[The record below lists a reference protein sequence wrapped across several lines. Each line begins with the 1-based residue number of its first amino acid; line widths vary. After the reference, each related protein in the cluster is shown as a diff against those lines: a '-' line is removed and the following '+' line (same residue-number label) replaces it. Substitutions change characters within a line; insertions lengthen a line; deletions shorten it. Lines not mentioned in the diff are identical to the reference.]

1 MENNSANASH
11 SRVLWITRTAALVA
25 LLIALQWATAG
36 TQVFAGQF
44 ITGSCVNAV
53 LVIAALLGGLWSGV
67 TVAVLSPFCAYL
79 LGIGPKL
86 IQIVPGVAIG
96 NLVFVLALYFLIG
109 TSQKSILHQAL
120 GLLAS
125 AAAKFLT
132 LYLVVVKC
140 IVPALSA
147 NLKPKQIATFSAMF
161 SWPQLVTALIGGVV
175 ALAILPLLKKA
186 IKSSS

>member
-1 MENNSANASH
+1 MQNKSFKSSH

-25 LLIALQWATAG
+25 LLVALQWATAG

-53 LVIAALLGGLWSGV
+53 LVISALMAGLWSGV
-67 TVAVLSPFCAYL
+67 TVAVLSPFFAYL

-109 TSQKSILHQAL
+109 MNQKSILRQGV
-120 GLLAS
+120 GLLIS

-140 IVPALSA
+140 IVPLIA
-147 NLKPKQIATFSAMF
+147 NLKPQQIATFSAMF
-161 SWPQLVTALIGGVV
+161 SWPQLVTALIGGTV
-175 ALAILPLLKKA
+175 ALAILPLLKKV
-186 IKSSS
+186 IKTST